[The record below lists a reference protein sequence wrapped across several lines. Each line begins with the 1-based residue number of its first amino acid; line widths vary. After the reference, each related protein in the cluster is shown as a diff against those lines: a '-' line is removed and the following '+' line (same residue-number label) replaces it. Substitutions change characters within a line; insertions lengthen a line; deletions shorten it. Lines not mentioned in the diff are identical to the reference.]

1 MAKVL
6 YGRGWQEHDPTSPG
20 VDRWW
25 TRRALRS
32 ISSEHHI
39 YGLYALEKT
48 GAFWVGGPEA
58 DLNKIVRFDFG
69 ALRATGW
76 FTLGESIEL
85 MAARALPLAALV
97 AVFVLRRQWRRL
109 LPVYLVLGYVTVVHA
124 LTHAEVRLSEP
135 FQPALVALVPAAV
148 VAGTKSR
155 PAVFPGVGGRRLDRA
170 DT

>member
-1 MAKVL
+1 VVSIQHRQHEAIYPLQTSNAILWQGSREFYHLVRRRILVPRRMAKVL
-6 YGRGWQEHDPTSPG
+6 YGRGWQAHDPTSPG

-85 MAARALPLAALV
+85 MAARALPLAAWSPCSCFGDSGDDCCPSISFS
-97 AVFVLRRQWRRL
+97 A
-109 LPVYLVLGYVTVVHA
+109 T
-124 LTHAEVRLSEP
+124 
-135 FQPALVALVPAAV
+135 
-148 VAGTKSR
+148 
-155 PAVFPGVGGRRLDRA
+155 
-170 DT
+170 

>member
-58 DLNKIVRFDFG
+58 DLNKIVPSTSKRC
-69 ALRATGW
+69 AL
-76 FTLGESIEL
+76 LGGSHW
-85 MAARALPLAALV
+85 ANP
-97 AVFVLRRQWRRL
+97 
-109 LPVYLVLGYVTVVHA
+109 
-124 LTHAEVRLSEP
+124 S
-135 FQPALVALVPAAV
+135 
-148 VAGTKSR
+148 S
-155 PAVFPGVGGRRLDRA
+155 
-170 DT
+170 